1 MRILIVEDDP
11 MMQLGL
17 EQVLAD
23 CPEIEIVG
31 QAEDGYLGV
40 AAALKL
46 KPDIIVMDIGLP
58 RLDGIAATQQIKAQL
73 PEVRV
78 VSS

>member
-1 MRILIVEDDP
+1 MKILIVEDDP

-23 CPEIEIVG
+23 SPEIEIVG

-58 RLDGIAATQQIKAQL
+58 RLDGSSDAAN
-73 PEVRV
+73 
-78 VSS
+78 

>member
-1 MRILIVEDDP
+1 MKILIVEDDP

-23 CPEIEIVG
+23 SPEIEIVG

-40 AAALKL
+40 AAALNSNL
-46 KPDIIVMDIGLP
+46 IL
-58 RLDGIAATQQIKAQL
+58 L
-73 PEVRV
+73 
-78 VSS
+78 